1 MQPRTRASQDSFS
14 ILNTVFFLFPRYG
27 MDFISQVAE
36 VYGRVLFRGDFE
48 EDFKE
53 FLIEKGF

>member
-1 MQPRTRASQDSFS
+1 
-14 ILNTVFFLFPRYG
+14 